1 MIIISGG
8 QDKMIRAE
16 LRFKNASFINALE
29 KAGYKSIAEFAR
41 QSGIN
46 YQLLIEYANLRYL
59 FKKPEIIKKMVGL
72 LETDEWTLFEQY
84 REVIEKNNGVNT
96 KMTTDIP
103 TKKLISLTSEKLL
116 QLKEPKD
123 IEHDMIYNESLKIET
138 DETLKD
144 LTIRERNIIKM
155 YYGIGIEHSLT
166 LNEIAED
173 YNLTVG
179 RIRQIKEK
187 AIRRLKHY
195 SRSDKLKQYLNGQ

>member
-1 MIIISGG
+1 
-8 QDKMIRAE
+8 MIRAE

-103 TKKLISLTSEKLL
+103 TEKLISLTSEKLL

-123 IEHDMIYNESLKIET
+123 IDHDMIYHESLKIDTEKAL
-138 DETLKD
+138 EELK
-144 LTIRERNIIKM
+144 IRERQMIRM
-155 YYGIGIEHSLT
+155 YYGIGIGGESSSY
-166 LNEIAED
+166 NEIARE
-173 YNLTVG
+173 YNLSKERVG
-179 RIRQIKEK
+179 QIIQK

>member
-1 MIIISGG
+1 
-8 QDKMIRAE
+8 MIRAE

-29 KAGYKSIAEFAR
+29 KTGYKSIAEFAR

-72 LETDEWTLFEQY
+72 LENDEWTLFEQY

-103 TKKLISLTSEKLL
+103 TEKLISLTSEKLL

-123 IEHDMIYNESLKIET
+123 IDHDMIYHESLKIDTEKAL
-138 DETLKD
+138 EE
-144 LTIRERNIIKM
+144 LTIRERQMIRM
-155 YYGIGIEHSLT
+155 YFGIGIGGESLSH
-166 LNEIAED
+166 NEIARE
-173 YNLTVG
+173 YNLSKERVG
-179 RIRQIKEK
+179 QIIQK

>member
-1 MIIISGG
+1 
-8 QDKMIRAE
+8 MIRAE

-29 KAGYKSIAEFAR
+29 KTGYKSIAEFAR

-72 LETDEWTLFEQY
+72 LENDEWTLFEQY

-123 IEHDMIYNESLKIET
+123 IDHDMIYHESLKIDTEKAL
-138 DETLKD
+138 EE
-144 LTIRERNIIKM
+144 LTIRERQMIRM
-155 YYGIGIEHSLT
+155 YYGIGIGGESLSY
-166 LNEIAED
+166 NEIARE
-173 YNLTVG
+173 YNLSRERV
-179 RIRQIKEK
+179 RQIIQG

>member
-1 MIIISGG
+1 
-8 QDKMIRAE
+8 MIRAE

-29 KAGYKSIAEFAR
+29 KTGYKSIAEFAR

-72 LETDEWTLFEQY
+72 LENDEWTLFEQY

-103 TKKLISLTSEKLL
+103 TEKLISLTSEKLL

-123 IEHDMIYNESLKIET
+123 IDHDMIYHESLKIDTEKAL
-138 DETLKD
+138 EE
-144 LTIRERNIIKM
+144 LTIRERQMVRM
-155 YYGIGIEHSLT
+155 YFGIGIGGESSSY
-166 LNEIAED
+166 NEIARE
-173 YNLTVG
+173 YNLSKERV
-179 RIRQIKEK
+179 RQIIQK

>member
-1 MIIISGG
+1 
-8 QDKMIRAE
+8 MIRAE

-29 KAGYKSIAEFAR
+29 KTGYKSIAEFAR

-123 IEHDMIYNESLKIET
+123 IDHDMIYHESLKIDTEKAL
-138 DETLKD
+138 EE
-144 LTIRERNIIKM
+144 LTIRERQMIRM
-155 YYGIGIEHSLT
+155 YFGIGIGGESLSH
-166 LNEIAED
+166 NEIARE
-173 YNLTVG
+173 YNLSKERVG
-179 RIRQIKEK
+179 QIIQK

>member
-1 MIIISGG
+1 
-8 QDKMIRAE
+8 MIRAE

-29 KAGYKSIAEFAR
+29 KTGYKSIAEFAR

-123 IEHDMIYNESLKIET
+123 IDHDMIYHESLKIDTEKAL
-138 DETLKD
+138 EE
-144 LTIRERNIIKM
+144 LTIRERQMIRM
-155 YYGIGIEHSLT
+155 YFGIGIGGESLSH
-166 LNEIAED
+166 NEIARE
-173 YNLTVG
+173 YNLSKERVG
-179 RIRQIKEK
+179 QIIRG

>member
-1 MIIISGG
+1 
-8 QDKMIRAE
+8 MIRAE

-123 IEHDMIYNESLKIET
+123 IDHDMIYHESLKIDTEKAL
-138 DETLKD
+138 EELK
-144 LTIRERNIIKM
+144 IRERQMIRM
-155 YYGIGIEHSLT
+155 YYGIGIGGESLSY
-166 LNEIAED
+166 NEIARE
-173 YNLTVG
+173 YNLSRERV
-179 RIRQIKEK
+179 RQIIQG

>member
-1 MIIISGG
+1 
-8 QDKMIRAE
+8 MIRAE

-59 FKKPEIIKKMVGL
+59 FKKPDIIKKMVGL

-103 TKKLISLTSEKLL
+103 TEKLISLTSEKLL

-123 IEHDMIYNESLKIET
+123 IDHDMIYHESLKIDTEKAL
-138 DETLKD
+138 EE
-144 LTIRERNIIKM
+144 LTIRERQMIRM
-155 YYGIGIEHSLT
+155 YFGIGIGGESLSY
-166 LNEIAED
+166 NEIARE
-173 YNLTVG
+173 YNLSKERV
-179 RIRQIKEK
+179 RQIIQG

>member
-1 MIIISGG
+1 
-8 QDKMIRAE
+8 MIRAE

-29 KAGYKSIAEFAR
+29 KTGYKSIAEFAR

-84 REVIEKNNGVNT
+84 REVIEKNNGMNT

-103 TKKLISLTSEKLL
+103 TEKLISLTSEKLL

-123 IEHDMIYNESLKIET
+123 IDHDMIYHESLKIDTEKAL
-138 DETLKD
+138 EE
-144 LTIRERNIIKM
+144 LTIRERRMVRM
-155 YYGIGIEHSLT
+155 YFGIGIGGESSSY
-166 LNEIAED
+166 NEIARE
-173 YNLTVG
+173 YNLSKERV
-179 RIRQIKEK
+179 RQIIQK